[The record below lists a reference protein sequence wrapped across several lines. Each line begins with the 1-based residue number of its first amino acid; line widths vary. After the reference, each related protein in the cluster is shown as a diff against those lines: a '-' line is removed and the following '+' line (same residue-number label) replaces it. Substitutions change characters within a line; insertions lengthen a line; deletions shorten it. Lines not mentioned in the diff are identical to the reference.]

1 MPGGPFWLKS
11 MAAVT
16 LAEGG
21 RRDSSRQ
28 LWQELA
34 KSEFEWFRN
43 EGQRRLLQLDAM
55 DQIDQLQA
63 AADAFERQLGR
74 PVADWDDLRRAG
86 YLRGSPQDPTGA
98 PYRIESGR
106 VTLDSASRLYPLPV
120 QPPRRTMTP
129 LVVLVFALAG
139 LMIGSFLNVC
149 IYRLP
154 RRESIVWPA
163 SHCTSCNRPLA
174 WFENVPVI
182 GWLALRGRCRTCGS
196 RISAMY
202 PLVEVT
208 TAVVFAGGVLVYG
221 LSPLLFVRLA
231 FACALIVL
239 FVIDL
244 QHRILPNVITLP
256 GIAAGFAASL
266 FLPPGWLSSLIGILA
281 GGGILFAIAEAYYRL
296 RGIEGLGM
304 GDVKMLAMIG
314 AVLGWPLML
323 LTLVFASFAGSV
335 IGVGLMASGRGGM
348 QAALPFGTFLA
359 LGALV
364 AAVAGDPILSW
375 YLSFYR

>member
-1 MPGGPFWLKS
+1 
-11 MAAVT
+11 
-16 LAEGG
+16 
-21 RRDSSRQ
+21 
-28 LWQELA
+28 
-34 KSEFEWFRN
+34 
-43 EGQRRLLQLDAM
+43 
-55 DQIDQLQA
+55 
-63 AADAFERQLGR
+63 
-74 PVADWDDLRRAG
+74 
-86 YLRGSPQDPTGA
+86 
-98 PYRIESGR
+98 
-106 VTLDSASRLYPLPV
+106 
-120 QPPRRTMTP
+120 MTP
-129 LVVLVFALAG
+129 LAVCAFGLLGLV
-139 LMIGSFLNVC
+139 IGSFLNVC

-154 RRESIVWPA
+154 KRASVVWPA
-163 SHCTSCNRPLA
+163 SRCTACDRELA
-174 WFENVPVI
+174 WYENIPVAS
-182 GWLALRGRCRTCGS
+182 WLVLRGRCRTCGK
-196 RISAMY
+196 RISPVY
-202 PLVEVT
+202 PLVELT
-208 TAVVFAGGVLVYG
+208 TAVVFVGGALIYG

-244 QHRILPNVITLP
+244 QHRILPNVITFS
-256 GIAAGFAASL
+256 GIAVGFAASL

-335 IGVGLMASGRGGM
+335 VGVGLIASGRGGM

-364 AAVAGDPILSW
+364 AAIAGDPILSW
-375 YLSFYR
+375 YLAFYR